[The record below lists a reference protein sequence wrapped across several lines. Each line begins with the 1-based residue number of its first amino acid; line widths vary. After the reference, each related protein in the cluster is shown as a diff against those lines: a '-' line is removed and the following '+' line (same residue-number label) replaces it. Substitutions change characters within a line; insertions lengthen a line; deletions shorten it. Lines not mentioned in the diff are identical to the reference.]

1 MIEKK
6 YGITG
11 TLTYFK
17 HKNSNHKMQ
26 NKNTTED
33 KIILLVNPLVIEGET
48 NSYNLNNDNDFKK
61 IKPLEFTLNS
71 DKDIKH

>member
-11 TLTYFK
+11 TLTCFR
-17 HKNSNHKMQ
+17 HKNSNYKMQ

-33 KIILLVNPLVIEGET
+33 KIILLINPLVIEGET
-48 NSYNLNNDNDFKK
+48 NSYN
-61 IKPLEFTLNS
+61 
-71 DKDIKH
+71 